1 MRKSN
6 NFLNNPKWR
15 KRSLVLSCSKK
26 LYYWKESGLL
36 KGITSKNNGHSYC
49 LNCLHSFRTK
59 NKLNFH
65 QKICENKDFCG
76 IVLSSQENNIL
87 KLNQNIRS
95 KQTPCIIYADLES
108 LIQKMDVCSNNPENS
123 STTKIGDIFLADIQ
137 CQLDVRLIIQK
148 TSIVYIM
155 GKIPWKRGFFENMVQ
170 T

>member
-1 MRKSN
+1 M
-6 NFLNNPKWR
+6 
-15 KRSLVLSCSKK
+15 
-26 LYYWKESGLL
+26 
-36 KGITSKNNGHSYC
+36 
-49 LNCLHSFRTK
+49 NCLHSFRTK

-155 GKIPWKRGFFENMVQ
+155 GKIP
-170 T
+170 